1 MDRPSSLLRRWIAA
15 CAIGET
21 LGIALAACWWVAVD
35 RIDPEPVTLTAK
47 LAMLAAK
54 SAAGIVEGGLLGMLQ
69 AWALRL
75 RYPALSPTGWTL
87 ATVALAV
94 LGWAIGSS
102 FAIFA
107 SAEGSAPPDPGLVP
121 TMAMASGFGL
131 AVGALFGLVQTMPL
145 RRAAQPGMWWILFN
159 AIGWAV
165 ALPAIYLAASADLG
179 LGLAGVA
186 LGGLAGG
193 AIAGALLGAVTSLAF
208 AHMPPRDQ

>member
-54 SAAGIVEGGLLGMLQ
+54 SAAGIVEGGVLGMLQ

-75 RYPALSPTGWTL
+75 RYPALSPTDWTL
-87 ATVALAV
+87 ATIALAV
-94 LGWAIGSS
+94 L
-102 FAIFA
+102 
-107 SAEGSAPPDPGLVP
+107 
-121 TMAMASGFGL
+121 
-131 AVGALFGLVQTMPL
+131 
-145 RRAAQPGMWWILFN
+145 
-159 AIGWAV
+159 GWAV